1 MPHKHTRREKDQ
13 STFDLP
19 PSQVARPLPVTSI
32 SKKNAPP
39 PKKNGQHG
47 KKNAQGSSSDA
58 PPKSY
63 LKRKRA
69 DAAADDVPRAF
80 KRLMAFAGGQ
90 KTRSGL
96 DNGDQKGKKAKK
108 GRAAKAAAAPAST
121 VPAVSSIAEDL
132 TIRPGER
139 LPEFNQRVD
148 AALPL
153 SGLVKTI
160 KVGKDPLG
168 LKIKRTKKERKMHK
182 MYDEWREED
191 KKIKEQKEEEAEE
204 AEERELEEGHLGVTW
219 KLDQEAQGKK
229 NKKGKKGKVI
239 GESTSKEE
247 DPWLEIVKKRGEAKV
262 GIHDVA
268 PPPDLRPVQAKLL
281 VRGAKVDVENIPKS
295 AGSLRQR
302 EELQTIRDQVVA
314 SYRKA
319 MSERR
324 PAVPGSKEETDET

>member
-32 SKKNAPP
+32 SKKNASL

-96 DNGDQKGKKAKK
+96 DNGDQKGKKVK
-108 GRAAKAAAAPAST
+108 GKGAKAPAAPAST
-121 VPAVSSIAEDL
+121 VSSTTEDL

-139 LPEFNQRVD
+139 LSEFNQRVD

-191 KKIKEQKEEEAEE
+191 RKIKEQKEEEAEE
-204 AEERELEEGHLGVTW
+204 AEERELEEGNLGVTW
-219 KLDQEAQGKK
+219 RLDQEAQGKK
-229 NKKGKKGKVI
+229 KKGKKGKVI

-324 PAVPGSKEETDET
+324 PAVPGSNEETDET